1 MRSREF
7 LNEITVGLM
16 TKPEGPSLKVR
27 DSVRYIGHNLPRGPG
42 YKLTG
47 VITAV
52 YPDGGVD
59 FENDFDETTKRLSG
73 QLFIKIRPDQRMS
86 RRPKRPLTDL
96 DEVLAAKALHPL
108 LQLKNKM
115 GQPTTE
121 PETPTVASTQPQVQQ
136 PQKSLAQLQQE
147 KTKLDQLIN
156 LKGKIDQLIAR
167 ADRTHTG
174 IPRGLAADLE
184 IDFTPKSG
192 KDYDDL
198 IALYQRQIKQLSDFI
213 NYQRTIYRD

>member
-16 TKPEGPSLKVR
+16 TKPEGPLLKVN

-47 VITAV
+47 VIKAV

-59 FENDFDETTKRLSG
+59 FENDFDETTKRLSS
-73 QLFIKIRPDQRMS
+73 QLFRKIPPNQRMS

-96 DEVLAAKALHPL
+96 NEVLAAKALHPL

-115 GQPTTE
+115 GQPAPE
-121 PETPTVASTQPQVQQ
+121 PEISTAEPTPAQQ
-136 PQKSLAQLQQE
+136 PQKSLSQLQQE

-167 ADRTHTG
+167 AERTHTG

-184 IDFTPKSG
+184 IDFTPKSD
-192 KDYDDL
+192 KDYNEL